1 VKSKIRGFLD
11 QFNFREKMKW
21 HIGIERERFIVNHD
35 GLVVP
40 KAKEFLE
47 AINDP
52 LWTNELSACQVEDRT
67 APNDDIG
74 RVFMALKRNDEGGQ
88 KIAKKTRLALAKMEV
103 GPPDMPTKIFPSD
116 RYRQIKQSVSPEQL
130 LAACRVA
137 GTHVH
142 IGMANLKEC
151 ITAYNI
157 LRKYLDYFCKLG
169 DHSNGERLRLYK
181 TMAKN
186 WVPPEIKDAENFF
199 EIAEKNSFVEDPRNC
214 HWLIRISAHGTVELR
229 MFGSYNY
236 LSEVTDYAG
245 MAVLAL
251 LDNGFNR

>member
-1 VKSKIRGFLD
+1 MSWASTFTFPLIAPEITALPALTLANTLELFS
-11 QFNFREKMKW
+11 E
-21 HIGIERERFIVNHD
+21 VNNL
-35 GLVVP
+35 LVRTFP
-40 KAKEFLE
+40 ET
-47 AINDP
+47 IP
-52 LWTNELSACQVEDRT
+52 L
-67 APNDDIG
+67 
-74 RVFMALKRNDEGGQ
+74 
-88 KIAKKTRLALAKMEV
+88 
-103 GPPDMPTKIFPSD
+103 TKIFPSD